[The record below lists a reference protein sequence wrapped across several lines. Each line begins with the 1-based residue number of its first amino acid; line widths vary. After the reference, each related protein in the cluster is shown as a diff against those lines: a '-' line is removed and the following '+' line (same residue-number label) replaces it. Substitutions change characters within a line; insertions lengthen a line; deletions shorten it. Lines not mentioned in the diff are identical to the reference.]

1 MGRRAK
7 VTMLPQ
13 PVRDELNRRLIENA
27 FGGYEDLARWLG
39 EQGYL
44 IKRSSLQRYGHQFER
59 KLEAI
64 SLASQQARAVV
75 AASPDREGAMGDALV
90 RLVQQEIFSLL
101 VECKGAI
108 EKQDLA
114 KIARAVADLGR
125 TTVRQREWR
134 EEIVKRLEAQRAA
147 AGEKVTELT
156 KAGGLSPEAATEIRN
171 ILMGIDPLGERAP
184 RAIEK
189 GESTSLT

>member
-1 MGRRAK
+1 
-7 VTMLPQ
+7 MLPQ
-13 PVRDELNRRLIENA
+13 PVRDELNRRLVENR
-27 FGGYEDLARWLG
+27 FSGYEDLARWLAQ
-39 EQGYL
+39 QGFQ

-90 RLVQQEIFSLL
+90 RLVQQEIFALL

-108 EKQDLA
+108 ENQDLA

-134 EEIVKRLEAQRAA
+134 EEIVRRLEAQRKA

-156 KAGGLSPEAATEIRN
+156 KAGGLSPDAAREIRD
-171 ILMGIDPLGERAP
+171 ILLGIDPLGERAP
-184 RAIEK
+184 RREVRA
-189 GESTSLT
+189 S

>member
-7 VTMLPQ
+7 VEMLPQ
-13 PVRDELNRRLIENA
+13 PVRDELNRRLIENR
-27 FGGYEDLARWLG
+27 FSGYKDMERWLG
-39 EQGYL
+39 EQGYA
-44 IKRSSLQRYGHQFER
+44 IKRSSLQRYGHRFDR

-101 VECKGAI
+101 IECKGAI
-108 EKQDLA
+108 ENQDLA

-134 EEIVKRLEAQRAA
+134 EEIVRRLEAQRSA
-147 AGEKVTELT
+147 AGEKVAELT
-156 KAGGLSPEAATEIRN
+156 KAGGLSPEAAEQIRG
-171 ILMGIDPLGERAP
+171 ILLGIDPLGDKGAVRA
-184 RAIEK
+184 AE
-189 GESTSLT
+189 